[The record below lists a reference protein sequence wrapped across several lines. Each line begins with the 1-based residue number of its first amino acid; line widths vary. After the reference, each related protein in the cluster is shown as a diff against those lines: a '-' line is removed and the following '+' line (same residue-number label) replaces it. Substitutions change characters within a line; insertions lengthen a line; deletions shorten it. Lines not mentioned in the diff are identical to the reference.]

1 MYLNNLR
8 VNGFR
13 CFEDSL
19 KVEFNGGLNVIVGEN
34 GAGKTAII
42 NAIRQLFVD
51 SESGR
56 YFVSEKDFYRE
67 FSKESLPSKEFTITA
82 HFDDLDGDE
91 KVAFLHWCDEKGN
104 ASLNLH
110 VENKEVRGRYKR
122 SLWGGKSRTTVFEP
136 ETVDLIHCIY
146 LPPLRDAELKLSNG
160 RQSRLSKLLKAL
172 SKKELEGYRKSGKLH
187 PLEEKVATFNQ
198 ELAESKVFG
207 IERANNLITDSL
219 KNSIG
224 DHFGQNTLI
233 QFTESDFTKIV
244 EGLRLLFFPDLTK
257 QDNESFRSLEENSL
271 GYNNLL
277 YVASILAELT
287 ILDIEGE
294 IKDSYFKLLL
304 IEEPEAH
311 LHPQLQVRLL
321 KYIAEVAEKKSVQ
334 VIVTTHSTVLASSV
348 DIDSIIHLSN
358 CSPTIATP
366 LVKCG
371 LPTGSKQFIN
381 RWLDVTKSNLLF
393 ASGLI
398 LVEGIA
404 EQMLLPLMAK
414 EVLKDRKAGS
424 NSLED
429 LGVSVINLNGI
440 YFKHFMRLYCNFT
453 GLEKEEDQI
462 GVNIP
467 IRCAGLTDRD
477 PPKSKKTLD
486 NEGVEQKMSIKPH
499 DGDKYEGTNHALKL
513 LDTIN
518 SSDNSRLFVG
528 KYKTLEYDLAMEGNN
543 IQIMSQILFDLWPT
557 DDENKGVKSELKNL
571 KGKNWCCEPSV
582 DKADA
587 AYIILNRID
596 DQNIGKGQFS
606 QILADK
612 IVNQETRIK
621 IPQYIVDAIH
631 WACSTEP
638 MENKDA

>member
-1 MYLNNLR
+1 MYLNSLK
-8 VNGFR
+8 VKGFR
-13 CFEDSL
+13 CFESVFDIEL
-19 KVEFNGGLNVIVGEN
+19 NTGLNVIVGEN

-56 YFVSEKDFYRE
+56 YFVSEKDFTRG
-67 FSKESLPSKEFTITA
+67 FSKESLTSKEFTINA

-146 LPPLRDAELKLSNG
+146 LPPLRDAESKLSNG

-172 SKKELEGYRKSGKLH
+172 SKKELESYRKNEKLH

-233 QFTESDFTKIV
+233 QFTESDYTNIV
-244 EGLRLLFFPDLTK
+244 EGLRLLFFPNLTK

-277 YVASILAELT
+277 YIASILAELT
-287 ILDIEGE
+287 IMDIEGE

-358 CSPTIATP
+358 SSPTIATP

-371 LPTGSKQFIN
+371 LPDGSKQFIN

-404 EQMLLPLMAK
+404 EQMLLPLFAK
-414 EVLKDRKAGS
+414 EVLKKGS

-440 YFKHFMRLYCNFT
+440 YFKHFMRLYCNLT
-453 GLEKEEDQI
+453 DLDKEEDQI

-467 IRCAGLTDRD
+467 IRCAGLTDLD
-477 PPKSKKTLD
+477 PPKSKTTED
-486 NEGVEQKMSIKPH
+486 SEGVKHKTSIKPY
-499 DGDKYEGTNHALKL
+499 DGNVHEGTNHALKL
-513 LDTIN
+513 LNTIN
-518 SSDNSRLFVG
+518 ASDNSRLFVG

-543 IQIMSQILFDLWPT
+543 IQVMAQILFDLWPT
-557 DDENKGVKSELKNL
+557 DDESKGIKSELKPL
-571 KGKNWCCEPSV
+571 KDKSWCDEPSI

-612 IVNQETRIK
+612 IANKIVTIE
-621 IPQYIVDAIH
+621 IPQYIIAAIH
-631 WACSTEP
+631 WACTTEP
-638 MENKDA
+638 MANKDD